1 MIRCSE
7 RQKFVLFSINTIMH
21 KNYADSTNEIS
32 IDGNIVKQL
41 SYGMFYLI
49 FSVFYK
55 NESLLT
61 FRCDIKVA

>member
-1 MIRCSE
+1 
-7 RQKFVLFSINTIMH
+7 MH

-41 SYGMFYLI
+41 SYDMYYLI
-49 FSVFYK
+49 FLLFYK

>member
-1 MIRCSE
+1 
-7 RQKFVLFSINTIMH
+7 MH

-41 SYGMFYLI
+41 SYNMFYLI

>member
-1 MIRCSE
+1 MIRCPE

-32 IDGNIVKQL
+32 IDIVKQL
-41 SYGMFYLI
+41 SYDMFYLI

>member
-1 MIRCSE
+1 
-7 RQKFVLFSINTIMH
+7 MH

-32 IDGNIVKQL
+32 IDIVKQL
-41 SYGMFYLI
+41 SYDMFYLI

>member
-32 IDGNIVKQL
+32 IDIVKQL
-41 SYGMFYLI
+41 SYDMFYLI

>member
-7 RQKFVLFSINTIMH
+7 RQKFVLFSIITIMH

-41 SYGMFYLI
+41 SYDMFYLI